1 MLQTRLGSSCICLL
15 SSRIA
20 TVDEGTWASRW
31 HRKSNRRQRSDRCG
45 CSATTLCRI
54 MADDDGAIVHHF
66 GAPTMW
72 HRFDQLTQKGSVK
85 CSHVHPD
92 SSHSELKQ
100 ASLQRSS

>member
-1 MLQTRLGSSCICLL
+1 
-15 SSRIA
+15 
-20 TVDEGTWASRW
+20 
-31 HRKSNRRQRSDRCG
+31 
-45 CSATTLCRI
+45 

-72 HRFDQLTQKGSVK
+72 HRFDQLTQKGSIK

-100 ASLQRSS
+100 AALQRSS